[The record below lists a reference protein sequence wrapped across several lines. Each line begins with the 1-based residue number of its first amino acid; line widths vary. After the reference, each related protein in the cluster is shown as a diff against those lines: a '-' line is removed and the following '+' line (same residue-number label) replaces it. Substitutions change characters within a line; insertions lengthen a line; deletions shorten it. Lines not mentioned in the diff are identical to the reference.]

1 MSYNLILFG
10 PPGAGKGTQAKRMEV
25 KFGVPQISTGDMLRA
40 ARHSGTA
47 VGEEA
52 KGYMDAGKLVPDD
65 LVVRIIAERIKN
77 EDCADGFLM
86 DGFPRTVPQAEA
98 LDGMLQKAGR
108 SIDAVVSI
116 EVADGEIVGRL
127 GGRRVC
133 KACGGTYHVTFNP
146 TKVEGVCD
154 ACGGET
160 YLREDD
166 QAETVQARL
175 NTYHDQT
182 APVAGYYEAQGL
194 LRPVSG
200 VGSIDDIFQSISA
213 AVSGA

>member
-1 MSYNLILFG
+1 MGLDLILFG
-10 PPGAGKGTQAKRMEV
+10 PPGAGKGTQAKRME
-25 KFGVPQISTGDMLRA
+25 KRFGVPQIATGDMLRA
-40 ARHSGTA
+40 ALHGGTP

-52 KGYMDAGKLVPDD
+52 RGYMDAGQLVPDD
-65 LVVRIIAERIKN
+65 LVVRIIAGRIAAD
-77 EDCADGFLM
+77 DCADGFLL

-98 LDGMLQKAGR
+98 LDGMLTTSGR

-116 EVADGEIVGRL
+116 EVADEEIVGRL

-133 KACGGTYHVTFNP
+133 GNCGGTYHLTFNP
-146 TKVEGVCD
+146 TKVEGICD

-166 QAETVQARL
+166 QADTVQARL
-175 NTYHDQT
+175 STYHEQT

-200 VGSIDDIFQSISA
+200 VGSIDDIFESITA
-213 AVSGA
+213 AVQGA